1 MSIAT
6 TAKQEQHSAPGTAT
20 RDAGMVKWAQPGAK
34 AAAMQRRPALCQ
46 PFDGIVHLDKE
57 LVERLFA
64 LVVSAAHAGSA
75 VASNRVNFINED
87 DGGCRALGSLEQIA
101 HAGSANA
108 NKHLNKVRTGN

>member
-57 LVERLFA
+57 LDRPSGKLGQNAQE
-64 LVVSAAHAGSA
+64 
-75 VASNRVNFINED
+75 AS
-87 DGGCRALGSLEQIA
+87 
-101 HAGSANA
+101 
-108 NKHLNKVRTGN
+108 